1 MFFPISDSPNPK
13 GIPWATWT
21 IIALNVIAFLVINLP
36 LGSQPA
42 DVTDPAYPEYMQ
54 FLSQYVGS
62 PEELAQAAQQVSNY
76 DLFVFKHGYRPAEG
90 SVMDLVFSM
99 FLHGGLMHLFGNML
113 FLFIYGNNVEN
124 RLGSVWFVVW
134 YLLTGA
140 AATLFHA
147 AFFSSSDVP
156 LVGAS
161 GAISGVLG
169 FYFIW
174 FPKNAVRVLVFLP
187 PFFARTFE
195 IAARI
200 VLAVYLFLDNVVPFI
215 FAGGGGVAHGAHIGG
230 FLAGAAAALVMNWRS
245 VAGRPKDIRP
255 PKVAPVSRGAFREAL
270 SLGNFEE
277 AASDYFA
284 LPSAA
289 ARTALSPDEA
299 VSLANR
305 LRGNGQSDA
314 ALVMLQRVIRDA
326 PKTRDIAE
334 VYALAG
340 FILLD
345 DMDNAPAAYQY
356 LVAASQLGATP
367 ATQAEIRRSLA
378 AIENRQKLHVGP
390 VRPPGRPNRPWS
402 G

>member
-42 DVTDPAYPEYMQ
+42 DVNDPAYREYLQ
-54 FLSQYVGS
+54 FLSQYAGS
-62 PEELAQAAQQVSNY
+62 PEELAVASQQISGY
-76 DLFVFKHGYRPAEG
+76 DLFVFKHGFRPAQS
-90 SVMDLVFSM
+90 SVTDLAFSM

-113 FLFIYGNNVEN
+113 FLFIYGDNVER
-124 RLGSVWFVVW
+124 RLGIVWFVVW
-134 YLLTGA
+134 YVLTGA

-174 FPKNAVRVLVFLP
+174 FPKNTVRVLVFLP

-215 FAGGGGVAHGAHIGG
+215 FSGGGGVAHGAHIGG
-230 FLAGAAAALVMNWRS
+230 FLAGAAAAFVMNWRN
-245 VAGRPKDIRP
+245 VAGKPRDIGP
-255 PKVAPVSRGAFREAL
+255 PKNPPVDRRTFREAL
-270 SLGNFEE
+270 SLGKFQD

-284 LPSAA
+284 LPAA
-289 ARTALSPDEA
+289 DARDALSPDEA
-299 VSLANR
+299 VSLAHQ
-305 LRGNGQSDA
+305 LRQNGQSDA
-314 ALVMLQRVIRDA
+314 ALVMLQRVIRRS
-326 PKTRDIAE
+326 PKAAGIAE

-340 FILLD
+340 LILLD
-345 DMDNAPAAYQY
+345 DRHDATAAFQFLVPALQMG
-356 LVAASQLGATP
+356 ASPETTAK
-367 ATQAEIRRSLA
+367 INRSLA
-378 AIENRQKLHVGP
+378 AIEAEQKLRVG
-390 VRPPGRPNRPWS
+390 RARQ
-402 G
+402 

>member
-21 IIALNVIAFLVINLP
+21 IIALNVIAFALINLP

-42 DVTDPAYPEYMQ
+42 DVNDPAYGEYMQ

-62 PEELAQAAQQVSNY
+62 PEELTAAAQQVSEY
-76 DLFVFKHGYRPAEG
+76 DLFVFKHGFRPAQG
-90 SVMDLVFSM
+90 SIADLVFSM

-113 FLFIYGNNVEN
+113 FLFIYGNNVER
-124 RLGSVWFVVW
+124 RLGIPWFVVC

-174 FPKNAVRVLVFLP
+174 FPKNMVRVLVFLP
-187 PFFARTFE
+187 PVFMRTFE
-195 IAARI
+195 IGARI
-200 VLAVYLFLDNVVPFI
+200 VLGFYLFIDNVLPFI
-215 FAGGGGVAHGAHIGG
+215 FSGGGGVAHGAHIGG
-230 FLAGAAAALVMNWRS
+230 FLAGAAIAFVLTWRGVAAKPR
-245 VAGRPKDIRP
+245 DIAT
-255 PKVAPVSRGAFREAL
+255 PKVAPTGGKTVRDALFR
-270 SLGNFEE
+270 GNFDD
-277 AASDYFA
+277 AASNYFA
-284 LPSAA
+284 LPTSK
-289 ARTALSPDEA
+289 ARNALSPEEA
-299 VSLANR
+299 VALAGR
-305 LRGNGQSDA
+305 LRGEGKSDA
-314 ALVMLQRVIRDA
+314 ALVLLQRVIRDA
-326 PKTRDIAE
+326 PRAPGIGD

-345 DMDNAPAAYQY
+345 DRRDATAAYQY
-356 LVAASQLGATP
+356 LVAALQLGASPET
-367 ATQAEIRRSLA
+367 TAEVDRSLA
-378 AIENRQKLHVGP
+378 VIESQQRMH
-390 VRPPGRPNRPWS
+390 PGRAQRPLR
-402 G
+402 

>member
-42 DVTDPAYPEYMQ
+42 DVNDPAYGEYME
-54 FLSQYVGS
+54 FLSQLVGS
-62 PEELAQAAQQVSNY
+62 REELAQAAQQISNY
-76 DLFVFKHGYRPAEG
+76 DLFVFEHGYRPAQG
-90 SVMDLVFSM
+90 SVADLVFSM

-113 FLFIYGNNVEN
+113 FLFIYGNNVER
-124 RLGSVWFVVW
+124 RLGIVWFVVW
-134 YLLTGA
+134 YVLTGA
-140 AATLFHA
+140 AATMFHA
-147 AFFSSSDVP
+147 AFFSSSDIP

-174 FPKNAVRVLVFLP
+174 FPKNTVRVLVFLP

-230 FLAGAAAALVMNWRS
+230 FLAGAAAAFVMNWRA
-245 VAGRPKDIRP
+245 VAGRPKEIGP
-255 PKVAPVSRGAFREAL
+255 PKVAPTGGAAVREAV
-270 SLGNFEE
+270 SQGKFDE

-284 LPSAA
+284 LSPAA
-289 ARTALSPDEA
+289 ARKALSPAEA
-299 VSLANR
+299 VSLAGG
-305 LRGNGQSDA
+305 LRRKGQSDA
-314 ALVMLQRVIRDA
+314 ALVLLQRVIRSA
-326 PKTRDIAE
+326 PRAAGIAE

-345 DMDNAPAAYQY
+345 DRHDATAAYQF
-356 LVAASQLGATP
+356 LVTALRMGAKPETTAAIHQ
-367 ATQAEIRRSLA
+367 RLA
-378 AIENRQKLHVGP
+378 AIEAQQRLHAGRFP
-390 VRPPGRPNRPWS
+390 RP
-402 G
+402 

>member
-21 IIALNVIAFLVINLP
+21 IIALNIIAFLVINLP

-42 DVTDPAYPEYMQ
+42 DVKDPAYREYMQ
-54 FLSQYVGS
+54 FLSQYAGS
-62 PEELAQAAQQVSNY
+62 PEELALASQQINGY
-76 DLFVFKHGYRPAEG
+76 DLFVFKHGYRPAAG
-90 SVMDLVFSM
+90 SITDLVFSM

-113 FLFIYGNNVEN
+113 FLFIYGNNVEK
-124 RLGSVWFVVW
+124 RLGIVWFVVW
-134 YLLTGA
+134 YLLTGT

-147 AFFSSSDVP
+147 AFFSTSDVP

-215 FAGGGGVAHGAHIGG
+215 FSGGGGVAHGAHIGG
-230 FLAGAAAALVMNWRS
+230 FLAGAAAAFVMNWWA
-245 VAGRPKDIRP
+245 VARKPRDIGAPKAARADR
-255 PKVAPVSRGAFREAL
+255 RAFRESL
-270 SLGNFEE
+270 SLGNFEDT
-277 AASDYFA
+277 ASDYFA
-284 LPSAA
+284 LPAA
-289 ARTALSPDEA
+289 DARYALSPDEA
-299 VSLANR
+299 VSLAQR
-305 LRGNGQSDA
+305 LRQNGQSDA
-314 ALVMLQRVIRDA
+314 ALVMLKRVIRDA
-326 PKTRDIAE
+326 PKAAGIAE
-334 VYALAG
+334 AFALSG

-345 DMDNAPAAYQY
+345 DRHDATAAYQY
-356 LVAASQLGATP
+356 LVAALQLGASPEST
-367 ATQAEIRRSLA
+367 AKIHQSLA
-378 AIENRQKLHVGP
+378 TIESQQKLHVGR
-390 VRPPGRPNRPWS
+390 VRRS
-402 G
+402 